1 MNKFSKILFLLF
13 FLFSFSNYSLS
24 KENLF
29 NEGVK
34 LFEAKKYDDAKFLL
48 ERSIV
53 FNPKHANS
61 YLYLAKIY
69 NHEENQRKEEY
80 NLETTLLIE
89 PDNEEALLMLI
100 KIALEKSNYEK
111 VKDLSDKFV
120 KVCKN
125 LCDENN
131 DIQESLKNIEPDNE
145 EALLMLIKIALE
157 KSNYEKVKDLSDKF
171 VKVCKNL
178 CDENKDIQ
186 ESLKNIEPENN
197 ES

>member
-1 MNKFSKILFLLF
+1 MNKILKLISLIVLIFSIQSN
-13 FLFSFSNYSLS
+13 SFS
-24 KENLF
+24 KENFFEEAIKLYEKEKYEDARF
-29 NEGVK
+29 
-34 LFEAKKYDDAKFLL
+34 LFE
-48 ERSIV
+48 RNIV
-53 FNPKHANS
+53 FNPKDANS

-69 NHEENQRKEEY
+69 NHEEDQRKEEY

-89 PDNEEALLMLI
+89 PDNEEALLML
-100 KIALEKSNYEK
+100 
-111 VKDLSDKFV
+111 
-120 KVCKN
+120 
-125 LCDENN
+125 
-131 DIQESLKNIEPDNE
+131 
-145 EALLMLIKIALE
+145 MKIALE